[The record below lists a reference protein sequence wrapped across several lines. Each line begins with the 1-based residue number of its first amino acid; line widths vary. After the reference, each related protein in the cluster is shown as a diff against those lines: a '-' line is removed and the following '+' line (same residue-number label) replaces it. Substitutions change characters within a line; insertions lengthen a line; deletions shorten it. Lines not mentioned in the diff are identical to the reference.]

1 MRENTRR
8 KVGKTME
15 SKYMYYIV
23 ENHVNVE
30 TGAYRGDILHLD
42 EYLPSL
48 FESYEKA
55 RAYIEKRLVPHSTEL
70 RKQSGFFAGS
80 ERKYVDGKETWWVL
94 SNRYYHTVYR
104 IRKAKVASE

>member
-1 MRENTRR
+1 
-8 KVGKTME
+8 ME
-15 SKYMYYIV
+15 RKYMYYIV

-30 TGAYRGDILHLD
+30 TGAKSGDILHLD
-42 EYLPSL
+42 EYFPSL

-55 RAYIEKRLVPHSTEL
+55 RAYIENRLVPHSTEL

-80 ERKYVDGKETWWVL
+80 ERRYVDGTETWWVL
-94 SNRYYHTVYR
+94 SRKYFHAVYS